1 MDPALYS
8 HLTIAQ
14 WASVRINNSIQ
25 KLKWSSLHFRKN
37 IASVV
42 SRLIRTAHGLRTR
55 TQYSLHP
62 GNRMKRAFRKNA
74 SQVRIT
80 LYRPGDLFN
89 LCNMLILRKL
99 NDHLSSAQNYLS
111 SIVLDIQQIHDMWPN
126 FVLAFSLLATQ
137 PVELDIRQNLPER
150 LYNSLFLFGSDSGC
164 GKIFSHRVRQC
175 TDKQC
180 PYQSG

>member
-8 HLTIAQ
+8 HLATAQ
-14 WASVRINNSIQ
+14 CASIRINNSIQ
-25 KLKWSSLHFRKN
+25 KLKWSSLHYRKN

-55 TQYSLHP
+55 TLYSLHP
-62 GNRMKRAFRKNA
+62 GNRMRRAFRKRRHRRALRCIDLETYLIYAACWYWENLTIIYHPPKTT
-74 SQVRIT
+74 VRVLFLTYNKYMIC
-80 LYRPGDLFN
+80 DLTF
-89 LCNMLILRKL
+89 
-99 NDHLSSAQNYLS
+99 Y
-111 SIVLDIQQIHDMWPN
+111 W
-126 FVLAFSLLATQ
+126 LLVCSQ

-150 LYNSLFLFGSDSGC
+150 LYNSLLLFGSDCGC

-180 PYQSG
+180 PYQLG